1 MYVHG
6 GRDLREGSVG
16 DMWRL
21 DLDSLMRACEDQN
34 IPVQWEAITYKGP
47 KSPGSISHHKCGLSG
62 DKMIL
67 IGGLKGE
74 TSNKDTWLFDL
85 KTNSW
90 ELSKPMVNDKYK

>member
-1 MYVHG
+1 
-6 GRDLREGSVG
+6 
-16 DMWRL
+16 MWRL
-21 DLDSLMRACEDQN
+21 DLDSLMRACEDQH
-34 IPVQWEAITYKGP
+34 ILVQWEEIKYVGA

-74 TSNKDTWLFDL
+74 TSNKDTWIFDI

-90 ELSKPMVNDKYK
+90 ELSKPMVIQK